1 MLISGKLL
9 YRGDIIEAGL
19 RIEEGRIKE
28 ISKGIDGRRLRGLI
42 LPAAI
47 DIHVHLR
54 DFEEREKETIESG
67 TLSALY
73 GGVCLVA
80 EQPNTNPFIDS
91 PETFERRVREALRKS
106 YVDYSLNLGLT
117 PYNAEDIRR
126 IVEEIRSKFPLHA
139 VGEVFLQ
146 HSDAKYQVSYQQ
158 LERAKKLVEALLT
171 VHAEDPAYVE
181 GNGIPNFL
189 YRKDE
194 AELEAVRKTAGLGV
208 HVCHVSLYESVKI
221 VSQSPSTA
229 EVTPHHLLLSRD
241 DLDRLD
247 GFVNVNPPLRSRE
260 NAEMLLRNFG
270 MFDVLASDHAPH
282 SVDDKMKGA
291 SGFPG
296 VETMYPLM
304 MNLVR
309 KGVIGLNELVER
321 IAVNP
326 ARIFGFD
333 NYGAIEVG
341 NYANLAVFDL
351 SDVKAVK
358 GHELHSLCQWTPYEG
373 FDAIFPH
380 TVILRGEPALEGGEL
395 LIEPGSGLVI

>member
-47 DIHVHLR
+47 DVHVHLR

-67 TLSALY
+67 TLSALH

-80 EQPNTNPFIDS
+80 DQPNTNPFIDS
-91 PETFERRVREALRKS
+91 PETFEKRVKEALKKS

-117 PYNAEDIRR
+117 PYNAENIRR

-139 VGEVFLQ
+139 IGEVFLQ
-146 HSDAKYQVSYQQ
+146 HSDAKYQVSYGQ
-158 LERAKKLVEALLT
+158 LERAKDVALLT

-181 GNGIPNFL
+181 GNHIPNFL
-189 YRKDE
+189 FRKEE
-194 AELEAVRKTAGLGV
+194 AELEAVRKIADLSI

-221 VSQSPSTA
+221 VSRSPSTA
-229 EVTPHHLLLSRD
+229 EVTPHHLLLSKED
-241 DLDRLD
+241 FDRLD
-247 GFVNVNPPLRSRE
+247 GFVNVNPPLRDRK
-260 NAEMLLRNFG
+260 NAEMLLKNFS

-296 VETMYPLM
+296 VETTYPLM
-304 MNLVR
+304 MNLVK
-309 KGVIGLNELVER
+309 KGIISLKELVER

-326 ARIFGFD
+326 ARIYGFD
-333 NYGAIEVG
+333 SYGAIEVG

-358 GHELHSLCQWTPYEG
+358 SSELHSLCQWTPFEG

-380 TVILRGEPALEGGEL
+380 TVILRGEPALEGGEV
-395 LIEPGSGLVI
+395 LIEPGSGLVV